1 MLSLVIFAFC
11 LTQVIANFPPAPCQV
26 CSIGC
31 RCVFDDEDC
40 NVVSMECS
48 DCPSP
53 PPAPC
58 QQCPPA
64 CECQFSADDECE
76 IVSITCQEVDASA
89 GARKLGEFFCLV
101 PPKCPEVVWWQC
113 QCEVAQI
120 EVACERPECVTPEGA
135 ANCECEYS
143 DDDCAITGIKCTEVA
158 TNTEY
163 CPEPPRCL
171 NYGSFDSVECEYVD
185 PPGRPAGDYIPGC
198 EIRGGS
204 GSGCPAGPQNYRC
217 GSYDWLPGRPECIT
231 PEGMASCECRY
242 SSNDCDIIAKRCR
255 TPVRT
260 ENFKCHV
267 KGCDLC
273 NSSSFYCDKC
283 EAGRVSKKGGRK
295 CKKAKKA
302 KKTKRN

>member
-64 CECQFSADDECE
+64 CECQFSDDECE
-76 IVSITCQEVDASA
+76 IVSVTCQADFEEYVDMFS
-89 GARKLGEFFCLV
+89 
-101 PPKCPEVVWWQC
+101 
-113 QCEVAQI
+113 EVAQIEI

-135 ANCECEYS
+135 ATCECEYS

-171 NYGSFDSVECEYVD
+171 DYGSFDSVECEYVNQ
-185 PPGRPAGDYIPGC
+185 PGRPAGDYIPGC
-198 EIRGGS
+198 DIRGMGGS
-204 GSGCPAGPQNYRC
+204 GCSHGYC
-217 GSYDWLPGRPECIT
+217 GARPECVV

-242 SSNDCDIIAKRCR
+242 SDDDCDIIAKRCR

-260 ENFKCHV
+260 EKFNCHV